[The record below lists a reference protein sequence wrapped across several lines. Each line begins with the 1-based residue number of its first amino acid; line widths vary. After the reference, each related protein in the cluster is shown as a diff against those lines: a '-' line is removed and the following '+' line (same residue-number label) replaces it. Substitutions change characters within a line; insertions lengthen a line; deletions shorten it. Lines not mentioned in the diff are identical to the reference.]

1 MTLRR
6 LAITVSG
13 MVALAVLTVPSLVS
27 AQECVGDKPR
37 GGMYATSAELYF
49 DKARG
54 ATKPEDK
61 QRNWQQAIGV
71 LEDGFQKQPNN
82 PRNYLM
88 AGTAYAE
95 LGRYED
101 AAAAFNK
108 AEEMWSCYEEE
119 ADEARYRAWTRAWN
133 LGVRYGEAEEFD
145 QAIYYY
151 INAWLVYDKLPQ
163 PMLQLGSVYSNL
175 ALTSE
180 VDAERHELE
189 GKAIEAYSSA
199 LNVIPNA
206 TRLREDQAST
216 YSRAAAFNLAQLLA
230 IEERYEEAA
239 AAYDLY
245 LEQVPGD
252 LIAMSNKAVV
262 MLRGSSMATDQAE
275 ELEDGP
281 EKEALVAKA
290 DSLQAAAR
298 AVYAELLERED
309 LEPNDY
315 YNIGLGLAR
324 IGRYEGA
331 AIAYK
336 KILEL
341 EPYRNTALE
350 ALSRAY
356 FAGGMYD
363 SLLVVALQLVERYPM
378 SLDNLALLANAHRE
392 LEQLEDGLAILERR
406 EALAYELTDL
416 DVDYGEEGVYTL
428 SGYIHNM
435 KLDADTEVTL
445 QFDFY
450 DDAGEVV
457 ASETNTLVAPA
468 MDAQA
473 EFSLSFESAALISG
487 FVYRVTDTA
496 QAEAGG

>member
-13 MVALAVLTVPSLVS
+13 IVALVLLTVPSFVS
-27 AQECVGDKPR
+27 AQDCVGDKPK
-37 GGMYATSAELYF
+37 GGMYSTSAELCF
-49 DKARG
+49 NNARG
-54 ATKPEDK
+54 ATKPEDR
-61 QRNWQQAIGV
+61 QRNWQQAIDV
-71 LEDGFQKQPNN
+71 LEDGFEKQPDN
-82 PRNYLM
+82 PRNYFM

-95 LGRYED
+95 VGRYED
-101 AAAAFNK
+101 ADAAFSK

-119 ADEARYRAWTRAWN
+119 VDEARYFAWSKAWN
-133 LGVRYGEAEEFD
+133 LGVRYGEAEEWD
-145 QAIYYY
+145 QAIEYYN
-151 INAWLVYDKLPQ
+151 NAWLLYDKLPQ

-180 VDAERHELE
+180 VEAERHEFE
-189 GKAIEAYSSA
+189 EKAIESYSSA
-199 LNVIPNA
+199 LNVIPIA
-206 TRLREDQAST
+206 TRLREDQVSE
-216 YSRAAAFNLAQLLA
+216 YSRAAAFNLGQLLA

-245 LEQVPGD
+245 LAQAPGD
-252 LIAMSNKAVV
+252 LTAMTNKAVV
-262 MLRGSSMATDQAE
+262 ILRGSNMLTDQAE

-290 DSLQAAAR
+290 DSLQSAAR
-298 AVYAELLERED
+298 AVYAELLARED

-315 YNIGLGLAR
+315 YNIGLGLVR

-336 KILEL
+336 KALDM

-350 ALSRAY
+350 ALGRAY

-363 SLLVVALQLVERYPM
+363 SLLVVALELVERYPM

-392 LEQLEDGLAILERR
+392 LEQLEEGLAVLERR
-406 EALAYELTDL
+406 EALTYELTDL
-416 DVDYGEEGVYTL
+416 DVDYGEEGIYTL
-428 SGYIHNM
+428 SGYIRNV
-435 KLDADTEVTL
+435 KLDADAEVSL

-450 DDAGEVV
+450 NDAGEVV
-457 ASETNTLVAPA
+457 ASETTTLMAPA
-468 MDAQA
+468 PDAQA
-473 EFSLSFESAALISG
+473 EFSLSVESEALISG
-487 FVYRVTDTA
+487 FVYRVADTA
-496 QAEAGG
+496 PAQAGG